1 MSSKVNKATYEQ
13 MVNEDLAW
21 LRAMP
26 DCLENAHVQHIVA
39 DSIACYYPPQG
50 LPPAPAEPPEIPKLS
65 DWRGRALD
73 AEADAA
79 AASFRVQELVKELA
93 AERQA
98 RKVIAAKLEVV
109 ADAFRR
115 VNEVVALIDATTPAA
130 ERENYWA
137 CAKCSS
143 MAEALQLPN
152 TRVMH
157 AIGTRCPN
165 EGR

>member
-1 MSSKVNKATYEQ
+1 MSS
-13 MVNEDLAW
+13 D
-21 LRAMP
+21 
-26 DCLENAHVQHIVA
+26 
-39 DSIACYYPPQG
+39 
-50 LPPAPAEPPEIPKLS
+50 PPEIPKLS

-115 VNEVVALIDATTPAA
+115 VNEVVALIDAMTPAA
-130 ERENYWA
+130 ERENCWS
-137 CAKCSS
+137 CEKCSR
-143 MAEALQLPN
+143 MADALQLPN
-152 TRVMH
+152 THVMH
-157 AIGTRCPN
+157 RIGERCPN